1 MNRTRCTENHEDIAE
16 ALDQAAVLVMRHLTD
31 RAGLSSTAISVLAR
45 LSEEGPARLTAL
57 AAAEGVSQPSM
68 SQLVQRLE
76 QQGLATRASDPGDGR
91 ATLIAVTDPG
101 RALLAVLRH
110 GRRIRLADLLA
121 ALPAEDEAALTLAMH
136 VALPIIQRMIRNAT
150 QPRTPGQTAASWSPD
165 GGAQPADLRQQVNRE
180 AENDD

>member
-31 RAGLSSTAISVLAR
+31 RAGLSITTISVLAR

-57 AAAEGVSQPSM
+57 AAAECVSQPSM

-76 QQGLATRASDPGDGR
+76 RQGLATRASDPADGR
-91 ATLIAVTDPG
+91 AALIAITDAG
-101 RALLAVLRH
+101 RALLADLR
-110 GRRIRLADLLA
+110 RASRTRLADLLA
-121 ALPAEDEAALTLAMH
+121 TLPAEDEAALTLAMH
-136 VALPIIQRMIRNAT
+136 VALPVIQRMIPQRHPAPPPAETAT
-150 QPRTPGQTAASWSPD
+150 SWSPH
-165 GGAQPADLRQQVNRE
+165 GGAQKK